1 MNLVNIIGYS
11 AATCRTISFIP
22 QVIKVAK
29 TGQTDGISL
38 YMYIIFMFG
47 ILAWF
52 TYGVMIKSYEI
63 IFANII
69 TTPLAIY
76 ILYYVILFFII
87 FPIHWCFFCCYD
99 SLQVLIYLCS

>member
-1 MNLVNIIGYS
+1 MKLFNLKLVNFIGYF
-11 AATCRTISFIP
+11 AAICTTVAFVP
-22 QVIKVAK
+22 QVIKVAE
-29 TGQTDGISL
+29 TGNTDGISL

-76 ILYYVILFFII
+76 ILYYVIKNNG
-87 FPIHWCFFCCYD
+87 
-99 SLQVLIYLCS
+99 